1 MKKEKKN
8 KLIALFIVFM
18 FVGSGIAYAIISAL
32 TPAETQ
38 EQSYIVNK
46 PLTNSE
52 EAYFLQRNVVIL
64 RYYYSEDCFDCPSTE
79 PIVDTLGEL
88 FQGWV
93 FIEKINVDEYPEES
107 ADYTVPTIYLKG
119 KTTKEI
125 TSNFDINEIY
135 LDICTMFFAPV
146 QQCSI

>member
-1 MKKEKKN
+1 MKREKKN

-18 FVGSGIAYAIISAL
+18 FVGSGIAYAVISAL

-38 EQSYIVNK
+38 EQSYIVDK

-52 EAYFLQRNVVIL
+52 EAYFLQMNIVIL
-64 RYYYSEDCFDCPSTE
+64 RYYHSEDCFDCPETE
-79 PIVDTLGEL
+79 LLVNSLGEV
-88 FQGWV
+88 FQGRI
-93 FIEKINVDEYPEES
+93 FIEKIDVDEYPDES
-107 ADYTVPTIYLKG
+107 SEYSVPTIYLKG

-125 TSNFDINEIY
+125 TTDFDINEIY